1 MALAVGEGFVRY
13 LDLVLKVLS
22 QAARVNVDKD
32 NYDMIDYCNEL
43 RDGCLEAYTGIIQG
57 LKTSDENNQLTCKHF
72 LTLPGPGGLKT
83 PVLFVAGLQVVSTS
97 VPIMLDLIMN
107 LSEDEDKSESNL
119 ANALGLLG

>member
-83 PVLFVAGLQVVSTS
+83 PVLFCSWFAGSVYVS
-97 VPIMLDLIMN
+97 
-107 LSEDEDKSESNL
+107 SNHV
-119 ANALGLLG
+119 GFDYEPQRR